1 MIKYTLPR
9 GTQDILPDK
18 AIKKEYVLFVLK
30 NVADFFGFNEI
41 QTPVFENTEVFT
53 RSVGESSD
61 IVNKEMYTFLDR
73 GNRSI
78 TLRPEGTAGIIRAFV
93 ENKLYAT
100 ADLPY
105 KVYYSYDVFRY
116 ERPQAGRYRQLNQF
130 GIESIGTNSLYHDA
144 EVILEMY
151 HSLNELGIRDFYF
164 KINNIGD
171 EDCRSKYKLA
181 LKEYFANYLSD
192 LCSDCKIRY
201 EKNPLRI
208 LDCKIDSSKDYFK
221 KAPKISDFLSE
232 DSKKYF
238 KNLLDILDEYQ
249 VNYEIDDSLVR
260 GLDYYSETVFEV
272 HVKNEQ
278 QDYGAIGGGGRYNN
292 LVSDLGGPQ
301 LSSIGY
307 SFGIERIILIME
319 AQNLFDGIKNE
330 ILAYVMPLEDT
341 TSSYAFQVAMYLRFN
356 QISTDIDFS
365 GKSIKSLFKMA
376 DRKNAKYIILIG
388 NDEMISN
395 TVTIKNNATKE
406 QVTIPVADLL
416 DFFANDL
423 IKEDNNES
431 HHHDSK
437 YSCHD
442 NDRECTCDSGEC
454 ECGGND
460 NNHEC
465 TCDSDECECDGS
477 DNHHCSCHNH

>member
-1 MIKYTLPR
+1 
-9 GTQDILPDK
+9 
-18 AIKKEYVLFVLK
+18 
-30 NVADFFGFNEI
+30 
-41 QTPVFENTEVFT
+41 
-53 RSVGESSD
+53 
-61 IVNKEMYTFLDR
+61 
-73 GNRSI
+73 
-78 TLRPEGTAGIIRAFV
+78 
-93 ENKLYAT
+93 
-100 ADLPY
+100 
-105 KVYYSYDVFRY
+105 
-116 ERPQAGRYRQLNQF
+116 
-130 GIESIGTNSLYHDA
+130 
-144 EVILEMY
+144 
-151 HSLNELGIRDFYF
+151 
-164 KINNIGD
+164 
-171 EDCRSKYKLA
+171 
-181 LKEYFANYLSD
+181 
-192 LCSDCKIRY
+192 
-201 EKNPLRI
+201 
-208 LDCKIDSSKDYFK
+208 

-292 LVSDLGGPQ
+292 LVADLGGPQ

-395 TVTIKNNATKE
+395 TVTVKNNATKE

-423 IKEDNNES
+423 IKEDNDEI

-437 YSCHD
+437 CSCHD
-442 NDRECTCDSGEC
+442 NDHECTCDSGEC
-454 ECGGND
+454 ECDEND
-460 NNHEC
+460 NDHEC
-465 TCDSDECECDGS
+465 TCDSGECECDEN
-477 DNHHCSCHNH
+477 DNDHCSCHNH